1 MAVSDGTCL
10 TVVKDA
16 GLVSEV
22 FDDHRLDGLHGELA
36 IGHVRY
42 STAGA
47 GGARNAQP
55 FRRSAGTAE
64 FALAHNGNLINASE
78 LSGRAGLRDSRSDS
92 QLIADLIAARLSG
105 ACDLETAVLATLPR
119 LQGAFSLVI
128 MDQRRLIGV
137 RDPKGLR
144 PLCLGRLE
152 AGWALAS
159 ESCALDAIGA
169 HRVRELAA
177 GEVVVIDDGPPR
189 SRHPFPASSVEPRL
203 CLFEFVY
210 IARPDSRLNGRSV
223 YRARREAGA
232 RLAEQAPLPDDRRRW
247 PREALVIPVPDSGI
261 AAAEGFAHRSGLPL
275 GSGLVRD
282 RYVGR
287 SFIAPAQTQR
297 SERVRM
303 KFAPLPEQV
312 AGKRLV
318 VVDDSIVRGTTMRAL
333 VAMLREAGASEVHL
347 RIASP
352 PYRWPCFFGV
362 DTPDRSQ
369 LLAADRTDEEMRD
382 VLACDT
388 LACLDLDGAL
398 RATGA
403 DPSGF
408 CTGCVSG
415 RYPLPVGPPPP
426 VQRRV
431 SGRTYPT
438 PQVPAAGTCPT
449 E

>member
-1 MAVSDGTCL
+1 
-10 TVVKDA
+10 
-16 GLVSEV
+16 
-22 FDDHRLDGLHGELA
+22 
-36 IGHVRY
+36 
-42 STAGA
+42 
-47 GGARNAQP
+47 
-55 FRRSAGTAE
+55 
-64 FALAHNGNLINASE
+64 
-78 LSGRAGLRDSRSDS
+78 
-92 QLIADLIAARLSG
+92 
-105 ACDLETAVLATLPR
+105 
-119 LQGAFSLVI
+119 VI

-287 SFIAPAQTQR
+287 SFIVPAQTQR
-297 SERVRM
+297 EKRVRM

-362 DTPDRSQ
+362 DTPIAHSSSLPIARMRRCATSSPATRSRASISTEPCAPPVPIR
-369 LLAADRTDEEMRD
+369 LASAQAASAAATRYRSARRRPFSDESAAAHIPPRKYRPPGLVQQNRSD
-382 VLACDT
+382 QACST
-388 LACLDLDGAL
+388 
-398 RATGA
+398 R
-403 DPSGF
+403 
-408 CTGCVSG
+408 
-415 RYPLPVGPPPP
+415 RIMPPPA
-426 VQRRV
+426 
-431 SGRTYPT
+431 
-438 PQVPAAGTCPT
+438 PAST
-449 E
+449 